1 VSKGVSLVVAVA
13 FLALSA
19 ATAQAAPAPFSTLTV
34 ERTGVQLGTVTD
46 SLSQINCGSDCSGTY
61 QADCL
66 QGTPSN
72 CTEPGENKRP
82 TLTATVPNGFRV
94 VWNRT
99 CDQGSATSNP
109 CKVEGAGFI
118 TAHFDDLSVPDVS
131 LNGLAAGPVRGNI
144 NLAAGANDPETG
156 IASVAFFV
164 RGAQVGSD
172 ASAPYSVPL
181 NTATLADGSATVVA
195 RATNQDG
202 DQANSTGVTVTIDN
216 TAPALT
222 VTGPDNQ
229 TFGPGGTH
237 TWTFTSSDATTGA
250 PTVLCSLTPS
260 GAAAAFA
267 PCSPGAG
274 SHSVSNLA
282 EGAYTL
288 RVKSTDGAGNVTE
301 RTRSIAIDAT
311 PAETQIDSGPADG
324 SSSTATSA
332 SFTFSSEAGATFQ
345 CRVYPSALTPS
356 AFGPCSGAGT
366 HTASG
371 FDPGSYAFEV
381 VATDQFGNADG
392 TPAKRTFTVLGTG
405 TGGNGGNGGNG
416 GGGGSTGGGTT
427 GGGQPGG
434 GVVAGQRIDAL
445 VQTFYTRFGRR
456 TRVDKLTVVG
466 APQGAKV
473 TVTCKGKRKACP
485 FKRKVLA
492 FKGRSLKLAG
502 RFKRRKLPVGTTFTI
517 VVSKPGLVAKTFR
530 YKVRAGKFPAVKVS

>member
-1 VSKGVSLVVAVA
+1 MSKEVSLVAAVA

-34 ERTGVQLGTVTD
+34 DRTGIQLGTVTD

-94 VWNRT
+94 VWNRA
-99 CDQGSATSNP
+99 CDQGSNTANP

-118 TAHFDDLSVPDVS
+118 TAHFDDLSAPSVNLS
-131 LNGLAAGPVRGNI
+131 GLAAGPVRGSI
-144 NLAAGANDPETG
+144 NLAAGASDFETG
-156 IASVAFFV
+156 VASVAFFV

-172 ASAPYSVPL
+172 ASAPYSVSL
-181 NTATLADGSATVVA
+181 NTATLADGAATVVA

-202 DQANSTGVTVTIDN
+202 DQADSTGVTVTIDN

-222 VTGPDNQ
+222 VAGPDTQ

-250 PTVLCSLTPS
+250 PGVLCSLTPT

-311 PAETQIDSGPADG
+311 PAETQIDAGPADG

-332 SFTFSSEAGATFQ
+332 TFTFSSEAGATFK

-356 AFGPCSGAGT
+356 AFGPCSAAGT

-381 VATDQFGNADG
+381 AATDPFGNVDG

-405 TGGNGGNGGNG
+405 NGGNGPG
-416 GGGGSTGGGTT
+416 GGSTGGGSTGGGTT
-427 GGGQPGG
+427 GGGGI
-434 GVVAGQRIDAL
+434 VAGQRIDAL

-456 TRVDKLTVVG
+456 TRIDKLTVVG
-466 APQGAKV
+466 APQGAQV

-492 FKGRSLKLAG
+492 FKGRSLELAG
-502 RFKRRKLPVGTTFTI
+502 RFKRRKLPVGTTYTI
-517 VVSKPGLVAKTFR
+517 VVSKRGLVAKTFR
-530 YKVRAGKFPAVKVS
+530 YKVRAGKFPSVKVS